1 MKILLLLTFVPS
13 DSLPP
18 LEVLYASI
26 DSFYAVKTQAELAEY
41 QISKK
46 GEWLKY
52 VPTVG
57 LTYTLDGKPR
67 PAISF
72 SSSVIYRAK
81 KDRQLIVGKRR
92 RIVADNRL
100 AAELDKAS
108 VRTLYLEYDQA
119 LQEWEM
125 KEEIFR
131 IDRQL
136 LEIDRNRYE
145 RLEMAPSTFLQ
156 AKRLFLTKRQDHS
169 KAKHQLEELKTK
181 MINAA
186 RYKD

>member
-1 MKILLLLTFVPS
+1 MKILLLLTFMHA

-26 DSFYAVKTQAELAEY
+26 DSFYAVKVQAELAEY

-57 LTYTLDGKPR
+57 LTYTLDGRPR

-81 KDRQLIVGKRR
+81 KGRQLIVGKRR
-92 RIVADNRL
+92 RIIATNRL
-100 AAELDKAS
+100 AAAAEKAKVKS
-108 VRTLYLEYDQA
+108 LHLAYYRA
-119 LQEWEM
+119 LQELALQ
-125 KEEIFR
+125 EELFE

-136 LEIDRNRYE
+136 FEMDRGRYE
-145 RLEMAPSTFLQ
+145 RLEMAPSDFLK
-156 AKRLFLTKRQDHS
+156 AKRQFLLKKQEMNTLRMEIISKRDNIY
-169 KAKHQLEELKTK
+169 EIVYLKG
-181 MINAA
+181 
-186 RYKD
+186 